1 MTRLLILLFC
11 FSQSVQAAENGLGM
25 LFFTP
30 QERARLDALPRATAA
45 VDGNAEAFFVFD
57 GEVRRSSGKDTHWV
71 NGQTKEGRANPRQ
84 RYGET
89 IDTRTGAVISP
100 LGNGKIRIH
109 PTQ

>member
-11 FSQSVQAAENGLGM
+11 FSQSVQATENRPGR

-30 QERARLDALPRATAA
+30 QERARLDALPRSTAA
-45 VDGNAEAFFVFD
+45 VDGNTEAFFTFN

-71 NGQTKEGRANPRQ
+71 NGQTKEGRASPRL
-84 RYGET
+84 RHGES
-89 IDTRTGAVISP
+89 IDSRTGAVISP